1 MKDQN
6 LTEKFKELD
15 KIDLETS
22 WSKEDLWEAV
32 EFKMAGQKKSRQFSM
47 TGWKALPW
55 AAIVFFA
62 LGSYWWSNEESTQ
75 VKVVEIVV
83 NTEVTEGIERDDSL
97 EEGKDFIL
105 EACRKQLDVC
115 TSPSFQVLFTEL
127 TRIEE
132 EKDLLSEAVRHYGA
146 DEVATRALIQ
156 LENAESSLTS
166 QLVSMIVI

>member
-6 LTEKFKELD
+6 LTEKLKELD
-15 KIDLETS
+15 KVDLETS
-22 WSKEDLWEAV
+22 WSKENLWDAV
-32 EFKMAGQKKSRQFSM
+32 ELKMAGQKKSRQFSM

-62 LGSYWWSNEESTQ
+62 FGSYWWSNEGSTQ
-75 VKVVEIVV
+75 VKVVEVVV
-83 NTEVTEGIERDDSL
+83 NSEVTKGIEMDDSL
-97 EEGKDFIL
+97 EEGKNFIL
-105 EACRKQLDVC
+105 EACRKQLDIC
-115 TSPSFQVLFTEL
+115 TSPSFKVLFAEL

-132 EKDLLSEAVRHYGA
+132 EKDLLSEAVRNYGL
-146 DEVATRALIQ
+146 DEISTKALIQ